1 MTNSTA
7 ALLNQCGDVI
17 AEVTN
22 APAGNTI
29 EIAGGFTAD
38 GDPVNVQTFKISR
51 SKKNLETARWI
62 EANGSKYVSKVGEA
76 FVLRSLAHNS

>member
-29 EIAGGFTAD
+29 EITGGFTAD
-38 GDPVNVQTFKISR
+38 GDPVNVQTYKISR
-51 SKKNLETARWI
+51 SKKNLEIAGEI
-62 EANGSKYVSKVGEA
+62 EANGSNYVSKVGEA
-76 FVLRSLAHNS
+76 FVLRSWADNS